1 MINTFFPVDPDR
13 PPMLQE
19 KVIKN
24 SPVVGM
30 TKSSRRQESFLT
42 VSPLSGLKEG
52 GASGGDVIKNLLRRT
67 QSTLNNLADQIA
79 EDDAHL
85 IEKEGVEE

>member
-13 PPMLQE
+13 PPML
-19 KVIKN
+19 
-24 SPVVGM
+24 
-30 TKSSRRQESFLT
+30 QESFLT